1 MFLGADIM
9 VEYTYDE
16 AIALLNKNLSNAR
29 ENINTYINDLE
40 YLKEQITTL
49 EVNLARAEKYA
60 LKVKIS
66 QNQNK

>member
-1 MFLGADIM
+1 M